1 MKNWTTVLAERNAG
15 LRPGFNLPGDLDK
28 LQKADV
34 AEEAEY
40 RGIDPADKT
49 KDQLVDEL
57 RGA

>member
-15 LRPGFNLPGDLDK
+15 LRPGFNVPGDIDK
-28 LQKADV
+28 GTKAQV

-40 RGIDPADKT
+40 RGIDPGDMT
-49 KDQLVDEL
+49 KDQLVDAL